1 MKKICQSMVYIIF
14 IVMIILFI
22 PNNSFAGNIINGG
35 NTTKTNTTKNST
47 SSSNSTSGGTTYDE
61 SLGDLDQY
69 KGTTMDSKKLEHM
82 GKGILSVIQVI
93 GTVLSVVIL
102 IIIGIKYMLG
112 SVEEKA
118 DYKKTMMPYIYGTLF
133 LFAGSQIPQ
142 IIYEFV
148 KNIGW

>member
-118 DYKKTMMPYIYGTLF
+118 DYKKTLVPYVVGAFILFTGTL
-133 LFAGSQIPQ
+133 IPQ
-142 IIYEFV
+142 LIYKIMQNF
-148 KNIGW
+148 

>member
-118 DYKKTMMPYIYGTLF
+118 DYKKTLVPYVVGAFILFTGTLI
-133 LFAGSQIPQ
+133 SQL
-142 IIYEFV
+142 IYKIMQNF
-148 KNIGW
+148 